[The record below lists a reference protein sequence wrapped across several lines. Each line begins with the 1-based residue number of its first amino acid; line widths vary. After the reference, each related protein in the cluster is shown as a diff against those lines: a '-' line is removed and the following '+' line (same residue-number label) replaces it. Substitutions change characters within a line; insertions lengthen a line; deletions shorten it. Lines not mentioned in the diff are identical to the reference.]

1 MSRDLILAI
10 DNGTPCAVP
19 DHARRDGIGGRAGV
33 DRATAQAVCGF
44 SGRDDLTSSRWRLY

>member
-19 DHARRDGIGGRAGV
+19 DHARRDGAGGRAGM
-33 DRATAQAVCGF
+33 DRATAVCSFCGHNN
-44 SGRDDLTSSRWRLY
+44 LTFSRWRLY